1 MHVRFEP
8 LALPIIA
15 LAVALLDVGASGGA
29 WSVNGRAIREACPR
43 LPTAVCFQDS
53 AYYREYPS
61 DPYGMPRQDWIIFG
75 NAGDPVDLLAGAEAA
90 IQTNLGV
97 DHLANRNDAPYF
109 RRRLRRDG
117 VVAANVLIDVNSDTD
132 PYPYWFRVARQ
143 PSAPNASLT
152 LTGGRATVKAGSWLH
167 RRDSFSI
174 VPLSM
179 VSRVKDLSSWK
190 VRAGTWVVALVKDS
204 LYDVC
209 YKRCV
214 RHDTIRLRPFQRV
227 AIAK

>member
-43 LPTAVCFQDS
+43 QPTAVCFQDS

-75 NAGDPVDLLAGAEAA
+75 NAGDSVDLLAGPEAA
-90 IQTNLGV
+90 VQTNLGV

-132 PYPYWFRVARQ
+132 PYPYWFRVARE
-143 PSAPNASLT
+143 PSAPHAPLT
-152 LTGGRATVKAGSWLH
+152 LTGDRATVIAGSW
-167 RRDSFSI
+167 RNPRDSFSI
-174 VPLSM
+174 VPVSM
-179 VSRVKDLSSWK
+179 VSRAKDLSSWK
-190 VRAGTWVVALVKDS
+190 VPAGTWVVALVKDS

-214 RHDTIRLRPFQRV
+214 RHDTIRLRSFKRV
-227 AIAK
+227 TIVK